1 MIDVVL
7 VDDNRKLRQSVREE
21 LERHAELRVVGEA
34 DDGIAGLHLAL
45 TRHPHVVVMA
55 LAISRLDGIETTRR
69 IKAAAPCITVIGL
82 SVHDDE
88 RVRRAMLAAGATHLL
103 PKDTALTHLAAA
115 VTQAHAEFR

>member
-1 MIDVVL
+1 MFW
-7 VDDNRKLRQSVREE
+7 
-21 LERHAELRVVGEA
+21 
-34 DDGIAGLHLAL
+34 L

-55 LAISRLDGIETTRR
+55 LGISRLDGIETTRR

-103 PKDTALTHLAAA
+103 PKETALTQPAAV
-115 VTQAHAEFR
+115 VTQAHVELR